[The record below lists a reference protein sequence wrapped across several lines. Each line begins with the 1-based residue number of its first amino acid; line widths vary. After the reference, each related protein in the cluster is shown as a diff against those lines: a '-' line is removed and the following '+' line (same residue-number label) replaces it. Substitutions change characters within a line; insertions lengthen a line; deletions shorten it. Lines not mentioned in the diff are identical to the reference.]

1 MSSLMPDAYSVI
13 FEEFDLNIK
22 REERKE
28 EPLLRQCPASL
39 ILDLHSALVAG
50 TICILPTPLVASH

>member
-1 MSSLMPDAYSVI
+1 MVHIKKKKNKLR
-13 FEEFDLNIK
+13 K